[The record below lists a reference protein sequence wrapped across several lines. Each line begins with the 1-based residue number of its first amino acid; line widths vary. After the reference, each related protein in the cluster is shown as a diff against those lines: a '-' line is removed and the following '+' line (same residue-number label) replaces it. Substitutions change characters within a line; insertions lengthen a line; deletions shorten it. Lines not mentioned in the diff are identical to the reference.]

1 MPKKNKREQ
10 VSQEELGGVMRHFLE
25 HVTEHDP
32 TRVHAAVI
40 MVANEVDRED
50 QDPEGARAMHVCHFG
65 AGDPEILANIMADAI
80 DGLINN
86 NPGFSEAFNTVM
98 KRRALKEIFKQ
109 IGDQIE
115 DMREDNNLSTVKD
128 TADEVIKKAMSSGL
142 PGNDTK
148 H

>member
-98 KRRALKEIFKQ
+98 KRRALKEILKQ
-109 IGDQIE
+109 IGDQLE

>member
-1 MPKKNKREQ
+1 
-10 VSQEELGGVMRHFLE
+10 
-25 HVTEHDP
+25 
-32 TRVHAAVI
+32 
-40 MVANEVDRED
+40 
-50 QDPEGARAMHVCHFG
+50 MHVCHFG

-115 DMREDNNLSTVKD
+115 DMREDNNLSTGKD
-128 TADEVIKKAMSSGL
+128 IADEVIKKAMSSGL